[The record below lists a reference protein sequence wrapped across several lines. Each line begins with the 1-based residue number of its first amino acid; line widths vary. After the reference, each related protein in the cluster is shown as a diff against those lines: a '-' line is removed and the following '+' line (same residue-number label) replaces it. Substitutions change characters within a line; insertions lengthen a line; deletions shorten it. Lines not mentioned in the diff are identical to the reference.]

1 MELEM
6 LAAIACRAMAFQPN
20 VAEMRAVR
28 AIAITSLIVGTMD
41 IASAII
47 ITLLRGGTIMR
58 LMQFIASGLLG
69 KEAFQGGLPI
79 AVLGLALHFVIAF
92 GLVTVFYFASRKLAF
107 LRQHPGPAGIIYGLV
122 VFAVMNLIVLPLS
135 AAAPRHSVSGDLVQ
149 IAIHMFVIGLPTS
162 LLLRRFSYD

>member
-1 MELEM
+1 
-6 LAAIACRAMAFQPN
+6 
-20 VAEMRAVR
+20 MRAVR
-28 AIAITSLIVGTMD
+28 AIVITGLIIGTMD
-41 IASAII
+41 ITSAII

-69 KEAFQGGLPI
+69 EQAFQGGLPI
-79 AVLGLALHFVIAF
+79 AALGLALHFLIAF
-92 GLVTVFYFASRKLAF
+92 GLVTVFYFVSRKLAF
-107 LRQHPGPAGIIYGLV
+107 LRQHPMSSGIIYGLI

-135 AAAPRHSVSGDLVQ
+135 AAAARHSLSGDLIQ